1 MLTKLL
7 ASKWCSLITLPW
19 DVHKSKH
26 KAWNHQ
32 AKDTWLTSS
41 SEGHVTRKYTW
52 QFILFHCQQLAFF
65 HSRINWSNPSKH
77 HREMKT
83 WHADVFG
90 LESRDLK
97 QFKHDSWTRNEE
109 GLWIKN
115 MCLAEKYD
123 RIMNAKN
130 EYESRI
136 CAWEKSMTGSGKECI
151 VCDWCFA
158 CSHVMYSNRSAAH
171 AHMRRFAKAKDSA
184 TQCVELAPDWWKGYV
199 RLGQVCVCMCVCVWH
214 NTYVCS
220 WVCVYVY
227 DMIHTC
233 VVGCG
238 GGDVC
243 LVQAFRVMCAT
254 MFGVYACTCAC
265 TYTNQHTHTHTCSR
279 KWKC

>member
-97 QFKHDSWTRNEE
+97 QFKHDSWTRNEV
-109 GLWIKN
+109 WIKN
-115 MCLAEKYD
+115 MCLGQDNECKEW
-123 RIMNAKN
+123 IWIKN
-130 EYESRI
+130 
-136 CAWEKSMTGSGKECI
+136 
-151 VCDWCFA
+151 
-158 CSHVMYSNRSAAH
+158 
-171 AHMRRFAKAKDSA
+171 
-184 TQCVELAPDWWKGYV
+184 
-199 RLGQVCVCMCVCVWH
+199 MCVGEKHDSLWYGMHCMW
-214 NTYVCS
+214 
-220 WVCVYVY
+220 
-227 DMIHTC
+227 
-233 VVGCG
+233 
-238 GGDVC
+238 
-243 LVQAFRVMCAT
+243 LLLRVQ
-254 MFGVYACTCAC
+254 
-265 TYTNQHTHTHTCSR
+265 SR
-279 KWKC
+279 HV